1 MKHIKAAGAGKGNDM
16 WVSSKEIAEAKQYDL
31 ISYLRLADPF
41 ELVKLSHDTYCLKS
55 HDSFKISNGLWH
67 WFSQSIGGRSAID
80 YLIKVRGYSLPDA
93 VKEVNRTMGRAFVPE
108 DIRPVKRKS
117 FRLPERNS
125 DNAEVIR
132 YLTGRGID
140 EELVQSLIDE
150 GLIYESRKYHS
161 AVFVGLDESGIPVHA
176 SYRSTAGNAKGDFG
190 GSSKQHAF
198 RIECDGAKTVRVF
211 EGAIDLLSYITLCGM
226 WGKEWRNESLIST
239 AGVSAS
245 KTNDEV
251 KLPPALRRYLE
262 KHPETE
268 TVILHFDNDAAGR
281 ACTGQIRSVL
291 CGRYKVKQVRP
302 KTGKDYNEY
311 LMAVKG
317 DEEYGGENND

>member
-1 MKHIKAAGAGKGNDM
+1 M

-31 ISYLRLADPF
+31 LSYLRLADPF
-41 ELVKLSHDTYCLKS
+41 ELVKLSHDTYCLRS

-108 DIRPVKRKS
+108 DIRQVKRKS
-117 FRLPERNS
+117 FSLPERNP

-140 EELVQSLIDE
+140 EELVQNLIDE
-150 GLIYESRKYHS
+150 GLIYESRKHNS
-161 AVFVGLDESGIPVHA
+161 AVFVGLDERGIPVHA
-176 SYRSTAGNAKGDFG
+176 SYRATAGNAKGDFG

-198 RIECDGAKTVRVF
+198 RIECNGADTVRVF
-211 EGAIDLLSYITLCGM
+211 EGAIDLLSYITLCRM

-262 KHPETE
+262 KHPDTE

-291 CGRYKVKQVRP
+291 CGSYRVKQVRP

>member
-16 WVSSKEIAEAKQYDL
+16 WVTSKEIAEAKQYDL
-31 ISYLRLADPF
+31 LSYLRIAEPF
-41 ELVKLSHDTYCLKS
+41 ELVKLSHDTYCLRS

-67 WFSQSIGGRSAID
+67 WFSQSTGGRSAID

-93 VKEVNRTMGRAFVPE
+93 VKEVNRTMGRVFVPE
-108 DIRPVKRKS
+108 DIRQVKRKS

-125 DNAEVIR
+125 DDVEVIR

-140 EELVQSLIDE
+140 EELVQNLIDE

-161 AVFVGLDESGIPVHA
+161 AVFVGRDERGIPVHA
-176 SYRSTAGNAKGDFG
+176 SYRATAGNAKGDFG

-198 RIECDGAKTVRVF
+198 RIECDGAETVRVF
-211 EGAIDLLSYITLCGM
+211 EGAIDLLSYITLCRM
-226 WGKEWRNESLIST
+226 WGKEWKHESLIST
-239 AGVSAS
+239 AGISAS
-245 KTNDEV
+245 KANDEV

-262 KHPETE
+262 KHSETK

-281 ACTGQIRSVL
+281 ACAGQIRGLL
-291 CGRYKVKQVRP
+291 CGSYRVKTVRP
-302 KTGKDYNEY
+302 KIGKDYNEY

-317 DEEYGGENND
+317 DEEYGGEKCD

>member
-31 ISYLRLADPF
+31 LSYLRLADPF
-41 ELVKLSHDTYCLKS
+41 ELVKLSHDTYCLRS

-108 DIRPVKRKS
+108 DIRQVKRKS
-117 FRLPERNS
+117 FSLPERNP

-140 EELVQSLIDE
+140 EELVQNLIDE
-150 GLIYESRKYHS
+150 GLIYESRKHNS
-161 AVFVGLDESGIPVHA
+161 AVFVGLDERGIPVHA
-176 SYRSTAGNAKGDFG
+176 SYRATAGNAKGDFG

-198 RIECDGAKTVRVF
+198 RIECDGAETVRVF
-211 EGAIDLLSYITLCGM
+211 EGGIDLLSYITLCRM

-239 AGVSAS
+239 AGISAS

-251 KLPPALRRYLE
+251 KLPPALRRYLK
-262 KHPETE
+262 KHPETK

-281 ACTGQIRSVL
+281 ACAGQIRGLL
-291 CGRYKVKQVRP
+291 CGSYRVKTVRP
-302 KTGKDYNEY
+302 KIGKDYNEY

-317 DEEYGGENND
+317 DEEYGGEKFD

>member
-1 MKHIKAAGAGKGNDM
+1 MNHIKAAGAGKGNDM

-31 ISYLRLADPF
+31 LSYLRLADPF

-93 VKEVNRTMGRAFVPE
+93 VKEVNRTMGRDFVPE
-108 DIRPVKRKS
+108 DIRTVKRKI

-125 DNAEVIR
+125 DDEEVIR
-132 YLTGRGID
+132 YLTARGID
-140 EELVQSLIDE
+140 EELVRNLIDE
-150 GLIYESRKYHS
+150 GLIYESRTHHS
-161 AVFVGLDESGIPVHA
+161 AVFVGLDEKGIPVHA

-190 GSSKQHAF
+190 GSSKQYAF
-198 RIECDGAKTVRVF
+198 RIECAGAETVRVF
-211 EGAIDLLSYITLCGM
+211 EGAIDLLSYITLCRI
-226 WGKEWRNESLIST
+226 WGKEWRHESLIST

-281 ACTGQIRSVL
+281 DCAGQIRAVL

>member
-41 ELVKLSHDTYCLKS
+41 ELVKLSHDTYCLRS

-198 RIECDGAKTVRVF
+198 RIECDGAETVRVF
-211 EGAIDLLSYITLCGM
+211 EGAIDLLSYITLCRM

-239 AGVSAS
+239 AGIAAS
-245 KTNDEV
+245 KANDEV

-262 KHPETE
+262 KHPETK

-281 ACTGQIRSVL
+281 ACAGQIRGLL
-291 CGRYKVKQVRP
+291 CGSYRVKTVRP
-302 KTGKDYNEY
+302 KVGKDYNEY

-317 DEEYGGENND
+317 DDEYGGENYD

>member
-1 MKHIKAAGAGKGNDM
+1 MNHIKAAGAGKGNDM

-31 ISYLRLADPF
+31 LSYLRLADPF
-41 ELVKLSHDTYCLKS
+41 ELVKISHDTYCLKS

-93 VKEVNRTMGRAFVPE
+93 VKEVNRTMGRALVPE
-108 DIRPVKRKS
+108 DIRQVKRKS

-132 YLTGRGID
+132 YLTGRGIE
-140 EELVQSLIDE
+140 EELVQNLIDE
-150 GLIYESRKYHS
+150 GLIYESRRHHS
-161 AVFVGLDESGIPVHA
+161 AVFVGLDEREIPVHA
-176 SYRSTAGNAKGDFG
+176 SYRATAGNAKGDFG

-198 RIECDGAKTVRVF
+198 RIECDGAETVRVF
-211 EGAIDLLSYITLCGM
+211 EGAIDLLSYITLCRM
-226 WGKEWRNESLIST
+226 WGKEWRHESHIST
-239 AGVSAS
+239 AGISAS
-245 KTNDEV
+245 KANDEV

-262 KHPETE
+262 KHPETK

-281 ACTGQIRSVL
+281 ACAGQIRGLL
-291 CGRYKVKQVRP
+291 CSSYRVKTVRP
-302 KTGKDYNEY
+302 KIGKDYNEY

-317 DEEYGGENND
+317 DEEYGGENYD

>member
-1 MKHIKAAGAGKGNDM
+1 MKHIKAEGAGKGNEM
-16 WVSSKEIAEAKQYDL
+16 WVTSKEIAEAKQYDL
-31 ISYLRLADPF
+31 LSYMRLAEPF

-67 WFSQSIGGRSAID
+67 WFSQSTGGRSAID

-108 DIRPVKRKS
+108 DIRQVKRKS

-125 DNAEVIR
+125 DDAEVIR

-140 EELVQSLIDE
+140 EDLVQSLIDE
-150 GLIYESRKYHS
+150 GLIYESRKHHS
-161 AVFVGLDESGIPVHA
+161 AVFVGLDERGIPVHA
-176 SYRSTAGNAKGDFG
+176 SYRATAGNAKGDFG

-198 RIECDGAKTVRVF
+198 RIECDGAETVRVF
-211 EGAIDLLSYITLCGM
+211 EGAIDLLSYITLCRM

-239 AGVSAS
+239 AGISAS

-262 KHPETE
+262 KHPETK

-281 ACTGQIRSVL
+281 ACAGQIRELL
-291 CGRYKVKQVRP
+291 CGRYRVKTVRP
-302 KTGKDYNEY
+302 KIGKDYNEY
-311 LMAVKG
+311 LTIVNQEG
-317 DEEYGGENND
+317 R

>member
-1 MKHIKAAGAGKGNDM
+1 MNHIKAAGAGKGNDM

-31 ISYLRLADPF
+31 LSYLRLADPF

-93 VKEVNRTMGRAFVPE
+93 VKEVNRTMGRALVPE
-108 DIRPVKRKS
+108 DIRQVKRKS

-132 YLTGRGID
+132 YLTGRGIE
-140 EELVQSLIDE
+140 EELVQDLIDE
-150 GLIYESRKYHS
+150 GLIYESRRHHS
-161 AVFVGLDESGIPVHA
+161 AVFVGLDEREIPVHA
-176 SYRSTAGNAKGDFG
+176 SYRATAGNAKGDFG

-198 RIECDGAKTVRVF
+198 RIECDGAETVRVF
-211 EGAIDLLSYITLCGM
+211 EGAIDLLSYITLCRM

-239 AGVSAS
+239 AGISAS
-245 KTNDEV
+245 KANDEV

-262 KHPETE
+262 KHPETK

-281 ACTGQIRSVL
+281 LCAGQIRGLL
-291 CGRYKVKQVRP
+291 CGSYRVKTVRP
-302 KTGKDYNEY
+302 KVGKDYNEY

-317 DEEYGGENND
+317 DDEYGGEKCD

>member
-1 MKHIKAAGAGKGNDM
+1 MKHIKAAEAGKGNEM

-31 ISYLRLADPF
+31 LSYLRIADPF

-93 VKEVNRTMGRAFVPE
+93 VKEVNRTMGRAFVTE

-117 FRLPERNS
+117 FCLPERNS
-125 DNAEVIR
+125 DDAEVIR

-140 EELVQSLIDE
+140 EELVQNLIDE
-150 GLIYESRKYHS
+150 GLIYESRKHHS
-161 AVFVGLDESGIPVHA
+161 AVFVGHDERGIPVHA

-198 RIECDGAKTVRVF
+198 RIECDGSETVRVF
-211 EGAIDLLSYITLCGM
+211 EGAIDLLSYITLCRM
-226 WGKEWRNESLIST
+226 WGKEWRNDSLIST
-239 AGVSAS
+239 AGISAS
-245 KTNDEV
+245 KANDEV
-251 KLPPALRRYLE
+251 KLPLALRRYLE
-262 KHPETE
+262 KHPETK

-281 ACTGQIRSVL
+281 ACAGQIRGLL
-291 CGRYKVKQVRP
+291 CGRYRVKTVRP
-302 KTGKDYNEY
+302 KIGKDYNEY
-311 LMAVKG
+311 LTIVNQEG
-317 DEEYGGENND
+317 R

>member
-1 MKHIKAAGAGKGNDM
+1 MNHIKAAEAGKGNEM

-93 VKEVNRTMGRAFVPE
+93 VKEVNRTMGRDFVPE
-108 DIRPVKRKS
+108 DIRTVKRKI

-125 DNAEVIR
+125 DDEEVIR
-132 YLTGRGID
+132 YLTARGID
-140 EELVQSLIDE
+140 EELVRNLIDE
-150 GLIYESRKYHS
+150 GLIYESRTHHS
-161 AVFVGLDESGIPVHA
+161 AVFVGLDEKGIPVHA

-190 GSSKQHAF
+190 GSSKRHAF
-198 RIECDGAKTVRVF
+198 RIECAGAKTVRVF
-211 EGAIDLLSYITLCGM
+211 EGAIDLLSYITLCRM

-262 KHPETE
+262 KHPDTE

-281 ACTGQIRSVL
+281 DCAGQIRSVL

>member
-31 ISYLRLADPF
+31 LSYLRLADPF
-41 ELVKLSHDTYCLKS
+41 ELVKLSHDTYCLRS

-108 DIRPVKRKS
+108 DIRQVKRKS
-117 FRLPERNS
+117 FSLPERNP

-140 EELVQSLIDE
+140 EELVQNLIDE
-150 GLIYESRKYHS
+150 GLIYESRKHNS
-161 AVFVGLDESGIPVHA
+161 AVFVGLDERGIPVHA
-176 SYRSTAGNAKGDFG
+176 SYRATAGNAKGDFG

-198 RIECDGAKTVRVF
+198 RIECNGAETVRVF
-211 EGAIDLLSYITLCGM
+211 EGAIDLLSYITLCRM

-251 KLPPALRRYLE
+251 KLPPALRRYLK
-262 KHPETE
+262 KHPETK

-291 CGRYKVKQVRP
+291 CGSYRVKQVRP

-317 DEEYGGENND
+317 DEEYGGEKFD